1 MNPRRSQSDW
11 QRLIDEQKVS
21 GLSQKAFCAQTGIAV
36 ATFQYWKRKLRAD
49 AAEPKE
55 VTDTR
60 KVSLQD
66 WLDLT
71 PELSEPAPGWHI
83 ELDLGHGVCL
93 RLRQG

>member
-36 ATFQYWKRKLRAD
+36 ATYQYWKRKLRVD
-49 AAEPKE
+49 AAVQSDA
-55 VTDTR
+55 VTGSR
-60 KVSLQD
+60 KD
-66 WLDLT
+66 WLELT
-71 PELSEPAPGWHI
+71 PELSEPALGWHI